1 MLIEVFKRENSDQ
14 VIKVNSNFPY
24 SYNNLVL
31 LKHFYV
37 NSLFF

>member
-1 MLIEVFKRENSDQ
+1 MLIEVFKGENSDQ
-14 VIKVNSNFPY
+14 VINVDSNFLY
-24 SYNNLVL
+24 SYNNFML